1 MTRALREHKR
11 KEGAHLR
18 GRKSET
24 ETFLSTP
31 GYSLRQVLHGAAS
44 VSMVETAEEKKRR
57 RLEAWKKKKAQEQT
71 VNDGNAAKQQGRG
84 DTSTTG
90 PPAER
95 GVEMSVK
102 GRVANARGSVFGGE
116 HDKGS
121 HAGVGA
127 SDAEMP
133 GADDA
138 DPLDAFMEQLGAPE
152 AMDLVEASGRDGN
165 ADKTPDA
172 PSGMIQAGQD
182 EDQNRNDGGEGKQRD
197 RRRRKR
203 QYDTSD
209 DEDEEEAYVVE
220 DTSDAAWAKR
230 TLATAGGPK
239 KLSKGEKMGNVDH
252 DAMEYKPFRRAFYIE
267 VPELQCMDASEV
279 RAYREY
285 NGIKVRGRRVPKP
298 LRTWI
303 QAGLPTVVVKVLKE
317 RGFEA
322 PLPIQ
327 SQAIPVIMG
336 GRDCLAVA
344 KTGSG
349 KTMSFVLPML
359 RHIKDQPPLAKGDG
373 PIAMVMAPTRELV
386 QQIGKEIKMVAK
398 TLGMRCTPVFGGS
411 GIASQIAD
419 LKRGSEIVVCTP
431 GRMIDIL
438 ASGNKSVSNLSRVT
452 YLVMDEADRMFD
464 MGFEP
469 QISRIVSNIRPDR
482 QTVLFSATFP
492 KPVEKLAKEIL
503 VDPVEIQMGG
513 RSVVNPD
520 ITQMVEIRP
529 ESERFL
535 RLLQLL
541 GEWNGKGKI
550 LVFVGSQDR
559 CDMLFTDLVSSGY
572 PCLSLHGG
580 KDQDDR
586 ESTIA
591 DFKSDVCD
599 LMVATSVASRGLDV
613 KDLVLVV
620 NYDCPNHHEE
630 YVHRVGRTGR
640 AGRKG
645 TAVTFISPVNEEQ
658 YAPDLIKALKQ
669 SGAVV
674 PKDLARMSEEFL
686 RKKEAGLVRGHGSG
700 FGGSGFKFDR
710 AEEVKVMAARK
721 AAAGIEDSL
730 PDVESSE
737 LPAEGGDEE
746 AVIVIPADEQRARS
760 RARKKREEAALNAAS
775 QASQAIQDAQTKVM
789 AAGEQHEVGGDLPSQ
804 DTSMV
809 PEQPP
814 PEVLDQA
821 KAAQSIAD
829 RLIKVKARKTSLQEA
844 ALAAMKAMGEK
855 LETPGEN
862 KPLPAAQKMDP
873 TAVYRA
879 ELDINDFPQAA
890 RWEVTSKKVVGRL
903 EEEYG
908 VRIKALGVHIK
919 PGAPLPDGERKL
931 YLEITAS
938 DTERVRKAKST
949 SFASRF
955 PALDS
960 APQHRVQQSSFFAP
974 A

>member
-1 MTRALREHKR
+1 M
-11 KEGAHLR
+11 G
-18 GRKSET
+18 
-24 ETFLSTP
+24 
-31 GYSLRQVLHGAAS
+31 
-44 VSMVETAEEKKRR
+44 ETAEEKKRR
-57 RLEAWKKKKAQEQT
+57 RLEAWKKKKAQEQPAGGG
-71 VNDGNAAKQQGRG
+71 VAAQQQGWDG
-84 DTSTTG
+84 SSG
-90 PPAER
+90 PPADA
-95 GVEMSVK
+95 GAGASVQ
-102 GRVANARGSVFGGE
+102 GRVSAARVDVFGGE
-116 HDKGS
+116 DQKGER
-121 HAGVGA
+121 AGVGVGVG
-127 SDAEMP
+127 MP
-133 GADDA
+133 AVDEA

-152 AMDLVEASGRDGN
+152 AMDVEAGGVEAAGEAMDAPPGAVQGGQDGQGVGQKRDG
-165 ADKTPDA
+165 DV
-172 PSGMIQAGQD
+172 
-182 EDQNRNDGGEGKQRD
+182 GGNQRD
-197 RRRRKR
+197 RRRRRRR
-203 QYDTSD
+203 QYDTSS
-209 DEDEEEAYVVE
+209 EEEEEGDALE

-230 TLATAGGPK
+230 TLASAGGPK
-239 KLSKGEKMGNVDH
+239 KLSKGEKMGHVDH
-252 DAMEYKPFRRAFYIE
+252 EAMDYKPFRRAFYIQ
-267 VPELQCMDASEV
+267 VPELERMEESEV
-279 RAYREY
+279 RAYREL

-303 QAGLPTVVVKVLKE
+303 QAGLPTIVVNVLKE

-327 SQAIPVIMG
+327 SQAIPVIMS

-359 RHIKDQPPLAKGDG
+359 RHIKDQPPPAKGDG
-373 PIAMVMAPTRELV
+373 PIAMIMAPTRELV

-398 TLGMRCTPVFGGS
+398 VLGMRCTPVFGGS

-438 ASGNKSVSNLSRVT
+438 ASGSKNVTNLSRVT
-452 YLVMDEADRMFD
+452 FLVMDEADRMFD

-492 KPVEKLAKEIL
+492 KPVEKLAKQVL
-503 VDPVEIQMGG
+503 VDPVDIQMGG

-541 GEWNGKGKI
+541 GEWHGKGKI

-559 CDMLFTDLVSSGY
+559 CDMLFTELVSSGY

-591 DFKSDVCD
+591 DFKSDACD
-599 LMVATSVASRGLDV
+599 LMLATSVASRGLDV

-645 TAVTFISPVNEEQ
+645 TAVTFISPANEEQ

-674 PKDLARMSEEFL
+674 PRDLADMSEEFL
-686 RKKEAGLVRGHGSG
+686 RKKEAGLVRGHASG
-700 FGGSGFKFDR
+700 FGGHGFKFDR
-710 AEEVKVMAARK
+710 AEEDRVIAARK
-721 AAAGIEDSL
+721 AAAGIEDPAPQVEPSESL
-730 PDVESSE
+730 
-737 LPAEGGDEE
+737 AEAGDEE

-760 RARKKREEAALNAAS
+760 RARKKREEAAANAAA
-775 QASQAIQDAQTKVM
+775 QATLAIEDAQAKV
-789 AAGEQHEVGGDLPSQ
+789 AATGEQPEADQ
-804 DTSMV
+804 DQPPNDASTER
-809 PEQPP
+809 EQPP
-814 PEVLDQA
+814 PEVLEQT

-855 LETPGEN
+855 VETSRES
-862 KPLPAAQKMDP
+862 KPSNGSEKIDP
-873 TAVYRA
+873 TAVYKA

-890 RWEVTSKKVVGRL
+890 RWEVTSKKVVARL

-949 SFASRF
+949 LFASHPCARLCAGAEGR
-955 PALDS
+955 PRPYL
-960 APQHRVQQSSFFAP
+960 FARSRSNLFTP
-974 A
+974 H

>member
-1 MTRALREHKR
+1 
-11 KEGAHLR
+11 
-18 GRKSET
+18 
-24 ETFLSTP
+24 
-31 GYSLRQVLHGAAS
+31 
-44 VSMVETAEEKKRR
+44 MVETAEEKKRR
-57 RLEAWKKKKAQEQT
+57 RLEAWKKKKAQEQPAS
-71 VNDGNAAKQQGRG
+71 DAAPHGRG
-84 DTSTTG
+84 VTSPTE
-90 PPAER
+90 PAA
-95 GVEMSVK
+95 VASVK
-102 GRVANARGSVFGGE
+102 GRGSEARGSVFGGDDE
-116 HDKGS
+116 KAS
-121 HAGVGA
+121 NAGVGA
-127 SDAEMP
+127 TSDAAMP
-133 GADDA
+133 AAEDA

-152 AMDLVEASGRDGN
+152 AMDVVDVVDPARGDASAGETAKVQPGTGEGDGREEGN
-165 ADKTPDA
+165 L
-172 PSGMIQAGQD
+172 
-182 EDQNRNDGGEGKQRD
+182 NNGGEGRECARD
-197 RRRRKR
+197 RRRKKR
-203 QYDTSD
+203 QYDTSSD
-209 DEDEEEAYVVE
+209 EEAYAPVDV
-220 DTSDAAWAKR
+220 SDAAWAKR
-230 TLATAGGPK
+230 TLAAAGGPK
-239 KLSKGEKMGNVDH
+239 KLSKGEKMGHVDH
-252 DAMEYKPFRRAFYIE
+252 SALDYKPFRRAFYIE
-267 VPELQCMDASEV
+267 VPELKSMDASEV
-279 RAYREY
+279 RAYREVH
-285 NGIKVRGRRVPKP
+285 GIKVRGKRVPRP

-303 QAGLPTVVVKVLKE
+303 QAGLPTVVVNVLKE

-327 SQAIPVIMG
+327 SQAMPVIMS

-359 RHIKDQPPLAKGDG
+359 RHIKDQPLLAKGDG

-386 QQIGKEIKMVAK
+386 QQIGKDIKMVAK
-398 TLGMRCTPVFGGS
+398 VLGMRCTPVFGGS

-438 ASGNKSVSNLSRVT
+438 ASGNKSVTNLSRVT

-492 KPVEKLAKEIL
+492 KPVEMLAKQVL

-513 RSVVNPD
+513 RSVVNSD
-520 ITQMVEIRP
+520 ITQTVEIRP

-541 GEWNGKGKI
+541 GEWNDRGKI
-550 LVFVGSQDR
+550 LVFVASQDR
-559 CDMLFTDLVSSGY
+559 CDMLFIELVSSGY

-586 ESTIA
+586 ESAIV
-591 DFKSDVCD
+591 DFKSDACD
-599 LMVATSVASRGLDV
+599 LMVATSVAARGLDV
-613 KDLVLVV
+613 NDLVLVV

-658 YAPDLIKALKQ
+658 YAPDLVKALKQ

-674 PKDLARMSEEFL
+674 PRDLADMSEEFL
-686 RKKEAGLVRGHGSG
+686 RKKQAGLVRGHASG
-700 FGGSGFKFDR
+700 FGGSGFKFDK
-710 AEEVKVMAARK
+710 AEEDRLMAARK
-721 AAAGIEDSL
+721 AAAGIEEAV
-730 PDVESSE
+730 PDVEAPQS
-737 LPAEGGDEE
+737 LAEAGDEE

-760 RARKKREEAALNAAS
+760 RARKKREEAVLNAAA
-775 QASQAIQDAQTKVM
+775 QASQAIQDAQMKVM
-789 AAGEQHEVGGDLPSQ
+789 VAGGQPEAGGALPSQ
-804 DTSMV
+804 EFSPL

-814 PEVLDQA
+814 AEVLEQA
-821 KAAQSIAD
+821 KQAQSIAD
-829 RLIKVKARKTSLQEA
+829 KLIKVKARKASLQEA

-855 LETPGEN
+855 VETPGVN
-862 KPLPAAQKMDP
+862 KPSPAAQKMDP

-890 RWEVTSKKVVGRL
+890 RWEVTSKKVVARL

-908 VRIKALGVHIK
+908 VRIKALGVHVK

-938 DTERVRKAKST
+938 DTERVRKAKGT
-949 SFASRF
+949 LFASQLSRCALCSGTASSVF
-955 PALDS
+955 RSDLGIARCRSTPAGVLTAVLRLS
-960 APQHRVQQSSFFAP
+960 IFQVN
-974 A
+974 